1 MRRREFITFFVV
13 VATWPL
19 KAGAQ
24 QQAMP
29 VIGYLSAG
37 SPDSLAAN
45 LAAFQQG
52 LAETG
57 IVEVQNVRIEYRW
70 SRDEPERL
78 RTFATDLVGRN
89 VAILYAVSNFAAF
102 AAKSATS
109 TIPIVFLAGGDP
121 VEIGL
126 VASLNRPDANA
137 TGVTLF
143 LNELSAKRLELLNE
157 IVPNVPVVAFMVN
170 PTNPRVQVNI
180 RELQAAALGARQE
193 ILILSVSHERKFEAA
208 FATLIQRNVGALL
221 IDGDILFND
230 QRDRLIHLA
239 ARHRVPASYQVR
251 ESAIAGGLMSYG
263 PSVPD
268 GSSWGLV

>member
-121 VEIGL
+121 VEIAL

-137 TGVTLF
+137 TGRNF
-143 LNELSAKRLELLNE
+143 
-157 IVPNVPVVAFMVN
+157 
-170 PTNPRVQVNI
+170 
-180 RELQAAALGARQE
+180 
-193 ILILSVSHERKFEAA
+193 VS
-208 FATLIQRNVGALL
+208 QRAV
-221 IDGDILFND
+221 
-230 QRDRLIHLA
+230 
-239 ARHRVPASYQVR
+239 
-251 ESAIAGGLMSYG
+251 
-263 PSVPD
+263 
-268 GSSWGLV
+268 